1 MAPGIGFFLDKLEG
15 YGPSSAPTES
25 TFRLAPS
32 LAHALAGEVVRVG
45 TENRAKLGAV
55 REALA
60 GFAEDGVRLVL
71 EPVGVAS
78 GVPEQ
83 PVGFGEIVA
92 GARNRAHAAFASGPC
107 ALAVGI
113 EDGLVSLSEAVEGQG
128 GVPDTGVF
136 NIGCAWITD
145 GEREGRGFSS
155 GFAYPG
161 GCLEPAIR
169 DQAPIGDLFDG
180 LWRQNRLVS
189 SGSGPGSGPAK
200 SEPSGRS
207 GGNIG
212 LLTGGRLDRSG
223 YGSQAVVCALVRFL
237 HTDLY
242 D

>member
-1 MAPGIGFFLDKLEG
+1 
-15 YGPSSAPTES
+15 
-25 TFRLAPS
+25 
-32 LAHALAGEVVRVG
+32 
-45 TENRAKLGAV
+45 
-55 REALA
+55 
-60 GFAEDGVRLVL
+60 
-71 EPVGVAS
+71 
-78 GVPEQ
+78 
-83 PVGFGEIVA
+83 
-92 GARNRAHAAFASGPC
+92 
-107 ALAVGI
+107 LAVGI

-128 GVPDTGVF
+128 GGPGTGVF

-145 GEREGRGFSS
+145 GEREGHGFSS

-161 GCLEPAIR
+161 GCLEPAVR

-189 SGSGPGSGPAK
+189 SGGGSGSEPAK

-212 LLTGGRLDRSG
+212 LLTGGRLDRSD

-237 HTDLY
+237 HVDLY